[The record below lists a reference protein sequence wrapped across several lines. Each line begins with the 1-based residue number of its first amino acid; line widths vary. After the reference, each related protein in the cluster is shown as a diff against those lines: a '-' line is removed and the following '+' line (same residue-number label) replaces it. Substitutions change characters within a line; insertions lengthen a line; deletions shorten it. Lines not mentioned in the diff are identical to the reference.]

1 MSFLHGGCFLHG
13 RWKDLES
20 SNIYIVTNP
29 DSDNPYIKLL
39 TIVNNPAKDDRRDF
53 EIRRVSNGS
62 VQMVPMMHKDTLGKE
77 TTYDLYIDQSVPGRI
92 IWYSPTTGRQR
103 TWQFM
108 LQEWNTTLVQLT
120 GEVEGDVLQ
129 LAMWKLTGEEISK
142 VFMHR
147 NTSWRDARR
156 LMVPGLRPLLSKKLA
171 FVSPLGEV
179 LAPTHNERP
188 LSELLGC
195 ARGELEPDE
204 AWRRFQ

>member
-1 MSFLHGGCFLHG
+1 MSFLLGGCFLHG

-29 DSDNPYIKLL
+29 DSDNPYIRLL

-53 EIRRVSNGS
+53 EIRRAGNGS
-62 VQMVPMMHKDTLGKE
+62 TQMIPMMHKDTLGKE
-77 TTYDLYIDQSVPGRI
+77 TTYDLYIDHSIPGRI
-92 IWYSPTTGRQR
+92 IWYSPTTGRRR

-108 LQEWNTTLVQLT
+108 LQAWNTTLVQLT
-120 GEVEGDVLQ
+120 GEVDGEVLR

-142 VFMHR
+142 VSMHR
-147 NTSWRDARR
+147 RTSWRDARR

-179 LAPTHNERP
+179 LATPHNERP
-188 LSELLGC
+188 LGELLGC
-195 ARGELEPDE
+195 ACEPEPDE